1 MFTTLTRWLRKNVWY
16 FVRKQKLTFSYKI
29 GKLLIC
35 FNTHGS
41 EKHIMT
47 NLDNNSGIR
56 KQGKEKMNTQLREIF
71 PREEKCQKIKN

>member
-1 MFTTLTRWLRKNVWY
+1 
-16 FVRKQKLTFSYKI
+16 
-29 GKLLIC
+29 
-35 FNTHGS
+35 
-41 EKHIMT
+41 MT